1 MTIIA
6 TPTHG
11 MIDGHTASDI
21 AYLMRHSPDTEWAIG
36 YGTYV
41 NNNRTLLVH
50 TAVKGKHASG
60 IKATHILFIDSDMR
74 FPPDTLERLL
84 AHKKDIIGCNA
95 RSRTEDTWVA
105 RKDDKSISSEGRKG
119 IQEVDTLG
127 FGIILI
133 DLKVFT
139 SKLRAVP
146 PNCFA
151 QPFNNYNGLFV
162 GEDIYFCTVARDKG
176 WKIWVDHDLSQ
187 EVKHIGQV
195 ELGV

>member
-1 MTIIA
+1 MVIIA
-6 TPTHG
+6 MPTHG
-11 MIDGHTASDI
+11 MMQAATAADF

-41 NNNRTLLVH
+41 QNNRTNLVH
-50 TAVKGKHASG
+50 TAVKGKHDSG
-60 IKATHILFIDSDMR
+60 LKATHILFIDSDMR
-74 FPPDTLERLL
+74 FPKDTLERLL
-84 AHKKDIIGCNA
+84 AHKKDIIGANA
-95 RSRTEDTWVA
+95 RSRTEDVWVA
-105 RKDDKSISSEGRKG
+105 RKDEKFISSVGKKG
-119 IQEVDTLG
+119 IEEVDTLG

-139 SKLRAVP
+139 SKLRGLP

-151 QPFNNYNGLFV
+151 QPFNTFNGNFV
-162 GEDIYFCTVARDKG
+162 GEDIYFCTIAREKG

-195 ELGV
+195 EL